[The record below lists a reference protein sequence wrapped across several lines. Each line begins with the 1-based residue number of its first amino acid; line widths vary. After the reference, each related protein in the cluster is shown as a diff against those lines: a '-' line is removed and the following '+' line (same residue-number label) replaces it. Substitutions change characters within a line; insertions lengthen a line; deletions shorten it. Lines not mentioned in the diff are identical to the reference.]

1 MRIYLLALGSGLIVG
16 ALYSLLGVRSPAPPV
31 IALVG
36 LLGIL
41 LGEQALPLVRQAL
54 APSGGQAAA
63 AALTDC
69 AHHVLGRL
77 PGRAGVVAAAPPA
90 SRATDKAQVQGT
102 AS

>member
-1 MRIYLLALGSGLIVG
+1 MAVG

-41 LGEQALPLVRQAL
+41 LGEQALPLVRQVL
-54 APSGGQAAA
+54 APLEGQATAA
-63 AALTDC
+63 TLTDC

-77 PGRAGVVAAAPPA
+77 PGRDGTIAAAPPA
-90 SRATDKAQVQGT
+90 PRPADKP
-102 AS
+102 